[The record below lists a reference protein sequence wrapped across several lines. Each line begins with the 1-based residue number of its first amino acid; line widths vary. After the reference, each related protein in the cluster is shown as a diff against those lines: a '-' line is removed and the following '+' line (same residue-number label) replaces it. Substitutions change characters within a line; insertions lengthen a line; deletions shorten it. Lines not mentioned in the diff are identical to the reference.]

1 MVTPT
6 TYGAPAFQPGMTSD
20 VFIPD
25 QLIAGDLKIV
35 TDDAIITGGAVYKR
49 GTVLGQITASG
60 KYTQALAAAADG
72 SQNPVTALIDDVD
85 TTAGDAN
92 SGIFRQAE
100 LNGNALILGTGITL
114 AAAKAGLEAA
124 VGMNLFVKTPV
135 SAADPT

>member
-6 TYGAPAFQPGMTSD
+6 TYGAPPFQPGMTSD

-49 GTVLGQITASG
+49 GTVLGKITASG
-60 KYTQALAAAADG
+60 KYTLSLSASADG
-72 SQNPVTALIDDVD
+72 SQTPVTVLIDDVD
-85 TTAGDAN
+85 TTGGDAN

-114 AAAKAGLEAA
+114 AAAKAAIEADGA
-124 VGMNLFVKTPV
+124 SNIYIKSPV
-135 SAADPT
+135 TAADPT